1 MPIQILLFV
10 VMVTL
15 ILGKGKSCDLELQQA
30 YYLHWNLI
38 LSVALSLK
46 NSIIVCQLCGLQNKY

>member
-10 VMVTL
+10 GMVTL
-15 ILGKGKSCDLELQQA
+15 ILGKGKSCDPELQQA
-30 YYLHWNLI
+30 YYVHWNLI

-46 NSIIVCQLCGLQNKY
+46 DSIIVCQLCGIQNKY